1 MKHRAALFGL
11 SLGTKLA
18 PRARNAISPAMS
30 PTARRASAWVVALTL
45 VLLGIFLSR
54 QTPPPGQAGT
64 DNPLTHLGAP
74 ANPPPP
80 VPDSPPP
87 HLGGTAAVPAR
98 GAIDGIRSAAPA
110 GAMSL
115 DEIHRVVAAN
125 SVPGRMVFLDFVLD
139 RTGMRLVA
147 ATGAAGRAKPS
158 GSRSGFGF
166 VHYEVFG
173 PAGDLLLSGS
183 VEDPTRRRIEYPA
196 ATDDGRITSTV
207 QFSDEGP
214 LAVRIPG
221 EIGAARIVFFRDKN
235 PLAPGAPSRENLGE
249 FPLRPQP

>member
-1 MKHRAALFGL
+1 
-11 SLGTKLA
+11 
-18 PRARNAISPAMS
+18 MS
-30 PTARRASAWVVALTL
+30 PTTRRTFVLVVALAL
-45 VLLGIFLSR
+45 VLLGIFLFR
-54 QTPPPGQAGT
+54 RTPSPGQAGA
-64 DNPLTHLGAP
+64 DAPPTHSGAT
-74 ANPPPP
+74 ANPRPP

-87 HLGGTAAVPAR
+87 DLRVTPVAPG
-98 GAIDGIRSAAPA
+98 APA
-110 GAMSL
+110 SGASDGNRVGAPPGAMPL

-139 RTGMRLVA
+139 RTGLRLVA
-147 ATGAAGRAKPS
+147 ATGAAGRAKP
-158 GSRSGFGF
+158 GGARPGFGF
-166 VHYEVFG
+166 VHYAVFG

-183 VEDPTRRRIEYPA
+183 VEDPTRRRIEHPA

-249 FPLRPQP
+249 FSLRPQP

>member
-1 MKHRAALFGL
+1 
-11 SLGTKLA
+11 
-18 PRARNAISPAMS
+18 MS
-30 PTARRASAWVVALTL
+30 PTTRRTSVLVVALAL
-45 VLLGIFLSR
+45 ALLGIFLFR
-54 QTPPPGQAGT
+54 QTPSPGQAGA
-64 DNPLTHLGAP
+64 DVPLTHSGAT
-74 ANPPPP
+74 ANPRPP

-87 HLGGTAAVPAR
+87 DLRVTSVAPAR
-98 GAIDGIRSAAPA
+98 GASDGNRVGAPP
-110 GAMSL
+110 GAMPL

-147 ATGAAGRAKPS
+147 ATGASGRAKP
-158 GSRSGFGF
+158 GGARPGFGF
-166 VHYEVFG
+166 VQYEVFG

-183 VEDPTRRRIEYPA
+183 VEDPTRRRIEHPA

-235 PLAPGAPSRENLGE
+235 PLAPGAPVRENLGE

>member
-1 MKHRAALFGL
+1 
-11 SLGTKLA
+11 
-18 PRARNAISPAMS
+18 MS
-30 PTARRASAWVVALTL
+30 PTTRRASALVVALAL
-45 VLLGIFLSR
+45 VLLGIFLAR
-54 QTPPPGQAGT
+54 QTSPPGKAGA
-64 DNPLTHLGAP
+64 DNNPLMPSAAP

-80 VPDSPPP
+80 VPDNPPP
-87 HLGGTAAVPAR
+87 HVGGAAAVPSP
-98 GAIDGIRSAAPA
+98 GAIDGTRSGAPP
-110 GAMSL
+110 GAMTP
-115 DEIHRVVAAN
+115 DAIHRAVAAN

-147 ATGAAGRAKPS
+147 ATGAAGRAKPG

-183 VEDPTRRRIEYPA
+183 LEDPTRRRIEHPA

-207 QFSDEGP
+207 QFGDEGS
-214 LAVRIPG
+214 LAVRLPG

-235 PLAPGAPSRENLGE
+235 PLAPGAPSRENLGA